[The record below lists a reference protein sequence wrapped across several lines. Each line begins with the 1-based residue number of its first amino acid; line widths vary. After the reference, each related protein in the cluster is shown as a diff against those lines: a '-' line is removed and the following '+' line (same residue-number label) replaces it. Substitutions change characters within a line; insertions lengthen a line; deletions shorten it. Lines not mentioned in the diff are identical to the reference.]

1 MVTDSVADRLEMLI
15 VLTWLDEGSPEDGRV
30 ALSARTAAS
39 DLDLGSGR
47 TALLALMRAL
57 GALEERGSI
66 TLSWPSGRGRDAS
79 VEMSPH
85 LRDDARALFGRG

>member
-1 MVTDSVADRLEMLI
+1 MTDSIADRLEMLI
-15 VLTWLDEGSPEDGRV
+15 VLAWLDDGSPPDGRI

-66 TLSWPSGRGRDAS
+66 TLSWPAGRGRDAT
-79 VEMSPH
+79 VEI
-85 LRDDARALFGRG
+85 DARLREDARTLFGRD